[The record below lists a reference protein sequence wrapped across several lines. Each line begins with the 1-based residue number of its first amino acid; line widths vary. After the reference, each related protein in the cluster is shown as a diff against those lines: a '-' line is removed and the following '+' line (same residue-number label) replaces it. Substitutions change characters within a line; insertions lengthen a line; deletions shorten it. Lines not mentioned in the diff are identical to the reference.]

1 MAEVKTISI
10 NNFTTDSGVVYDTI
24 DLHYQH
30 FGQSFEH
37 APVVLINH
45 SLTGDSNVAG
55 PQGWWS
61 EIVGPNLTIDTHY
74 YSILAFN
81 IPGNGVKNYTIE
93 NYSDFHTGDIAEIFF
108 KGLQVLGIKKLFAL
122 IGGSIGG
129 GIAWEMAALYPNL
142 TENLI
147 PVAAD
152 WKATDW
158 IIANTFLQKRLLE
171 NSSEPLKDARIHA
184 MLTYRTAASFKER
197 FGRTVNS
204 EKNLF
209 NVESWLV
216 HHGDKLE
223 GRFLLQAYKTMNHLL
238 ASVDITRN
246 GDSLEKIIETISS
259 NIHLIAIDSDLFFTA
274 EEDQKTLIRGKKIK
288 ENIYYHEIKSIHGH
302 DAFLIENDIVSQI
315 FSGIFKPKSNYSQYY
330 ESKSE

>member
-1 MAEVKTISI
+1 M
-10 NNFTTDSGVVYDTI
+10 
-24 DLHYQH
+24 
-30 FGQSFEH
+30 
-37 APVVLINH
+37 
-45 SLTGDSNVAG
+45 
-55 PQGWWS
+55 
-61 EIVGPNLTIDTHY
+61 
-74 YSILAFN
+74 
-81 IPGNGVKNYTIE
+81 
-93 NYSDFHTGDIAEIFF
+93 
-108 KGLQVLGIKKLFAL
+108 QVLGIKKLFAL

-184 MLTYRTAASFKER
+184 MLTYRTAASFTQR

-238 ASVDITRN
+238 ATVDITRN

-274 EEDQKTLIRGKKIK
+274 EEDQKTLKRGKKIK

-315 FSGIFKPKSNYSQYY
+315 FSGIFKPKSNYYQYY

>member
-10 NNFTTDSGVVYDTI
+10 NNFTTDSGVVYDSI

-30 FGQSFEH
+30 FGQSFER

-61 EIVGPNLTIDTHY
+61 EIVGPNLTIDTDH

-81 IPGNGVKNYTIE
+81 IPGNGVKNYTLE
-93 NYSDFHTGDIAEIFF
+93 NYSDFHTGDIAQIFCE
-108 KGLQVLGIKKLFAL
+108 GLQLLGIKKLYAL

-129 GIAWEMAALYPNL
+129 GVAWEMAALRPNL

-152 WKATDW
+152 WKASDW

-171 NSSEPLKDARIHA
+171 NSNEPLKDARIHA
-184 MLTYRTAASFKER
+184 MLTYRTAASFGER
-197 FGRTVNS
+197 FGRTVNF

-238 ASVDITRN
+238 ATINITRN
-246 GDSLEKIIETISS
+246 GDSLEKIIDTISS

-274 EEDQKTLIRGKKIK
+274 EEDKKTLKRGKKIK

-302 DAFLIENDIVSQI
+302 DAFLIENNIVSQI
-315 FSGIFKPKSNYSQYY
+315 FSSIFKPKSNYSQYN
-330 ESKSE
+330 ESNSE